1 MVIKKATGK
10 KSKVGN
16 VGESGKAGAAK
27 KKVVKKSEAKT
38 KKVKKVAK
46 GIKKVAKGIKK
57 VKKVAKIIKKVKK
70 VARKTAGKN
79 VQKNMKKA
87 SQRPTKVSKSGSNTI
102 EKVSTGIVNLD
113 KITEG
118 GLGKNSTNLLVGG
131 SGNGKSIFATQFL
144 MEGVR
149 NGETVLYVAFEE
161 KKKEFYANMLELG
174 WDLEKAEKSG
184 KFFFL
189 SYTPEKI
196 RTMLEEGGGDIE
208 TLVLTKGIKRIAIDS
223 ITAFV
228 MLFDR
233 DVDMREKTL
242 ALFSLL
248 RSWTCTS
255 LLIYERDPLIDKKQS
270 SRILEFEADSL
281 ILLYFTR
288 IKKGRERFLEIY
300 KMRGTNHSTNIFPYS
315 IRSNVGIDVS
325 AKPFPGNLDQLRAG

>member
-1 MVIKKATGK
+1 MVIKK
-10 KSKVGN
+10 
-16 VGESGKAGAAK
+16 
-27 KKVVKKSEAKT
+27 VVKKT
-38 KKVKKVAK
+38 KKVKKAV
-46 GIKKVAKGIKK
+46 KK
-57 VKKVAKIIKKVKK
+57 VKKVAH
-70 VARKTAGKN
+70 KTASKN
-79 VQKNMKKA
+79 VQKNTKKVARPLKKA
-87 SQRPTKVSKSGSNTI
+87 SGSGNKVI
-102 EKVSTGIVNLD
+102 ERMSTGIANLD
-113 KITEG
+113 KIIEG
-118 GLGKNSTNLLVGG
+118 GLEKNSTNLLVGG

-161 KKKEFYANMLELG
+161 KKKEFYSNMLELG

-233 DVDMREKTL
+233 DVEMREKTL

-288 IKKGRERFLEIY
+288 IKKERERFLEIY
-300 KMRGTNHSTNIFPYS
+300 KMRGTNHSTNIFPYN
-315 IRSNVGIDVS
+315 IRSGVGINVS
-325 AKPFPGNLDQLRAG
+325 AKPFPGSLHQFKTR